1 MKKVLNKLLNTY
13 KNINLGV
20 KVSIWFT
27 FCNFFQKGISMLSV
41 PIFTR
46 LMTTDE
52 YGVYSVYQSWYQI
65 LTVVVTLNLFAGVY
79 NKGLV
84 KYEDDKD
91 RFTSSMQGLSTLTTV
106 LFFLIYI
113 VAIDFW
119 TKVFELIP
127 IYMIAMFME
136 LLFVP
141 AYSYWSARQRFEYR
155 YKGLVIVTVIMSLSS
170 PVVGILAVLTANNK
184 AFARVMAYAAV
195 QACIGLL
202 FFIYNIY
209 KGKNIY
215 VKEYWKY
222 ALAFNLPLIPHYLS
236 QIVLNQA
243 DRIMISRIVDVG
255 GAAIYSVAYNISLI
269 MSLFTNAINSTFV
282 PSLYNSLKNNA
293 YENIKKNSDYVIIIA
308 AALTALAMLFGPE
321 LIAIFA
327 PAEYQ
332 AAVWIIPPV
341 SMSVY
346 FIAVYSLFVNIEFYF
361 EKTKYVM
368 YVSVAGA
375 VLNILLNWVF
385 ITKYGYIAAG
395 YTTVFCYLL
404 FSAGHYLL
412 YRYLS
417 KKYLDGIS
425 IIDAKLI
432 GLVTVVLMFIMM
444 AVLVLYKFSAIRYSV
459 ILLIALTTVIKRKQ
473 LFKIL
478 KVALNKNKS

>member
-1 MKKVLNKLLNTY
+1 MKKVVDKLLNTY
-13 KNINLGV
+13 RNIGLGV

-65 LTVVVTLNLFAGVY
+65 LTVIVTLNLFAGVY

-91 RFTSSMQGLSTLTTV
+91 RFTSSMQGLSTFTTIV
-106 LFFLIYI
+106 FFFIYLI
-113 VAIDFW
+113 AIDFW
-119 TKVFELIP
+119 TKIFELTP
-127 IYMIAMFME
+127 IYMLSMFME
-136 LLFVP
+136 LMFVP

-155 YKGLVIVTVIMSLSS
+155 YKGLVLVTVIMSLSS
-170 PVVGILAVLTANNK
+170 PIVGIIAVLGSNNK
-184 AFARVMAYAAV
+184 AFARVAAYAAV
-195 QACIGLL
+195 QACIGII
-202 FFIYNIY
+202 FFIYNNY
-209 KGKNIY
+209 KGKKVY
-215 VKEYWKY
+215 VREYWKY

-243 DRIMISRIVDVG
+243 DRIMISRIVGVG
-255 GAAIYSVAYNISLI
+255 AAAIYSVAYNISLI

-282 PSLYNSLKNNA
+282 PSLYNSLKKNE
-293 YENIKKNSDYVIIIA
+293 YDNIKKNSSYVVMIA
-308 AALTALAMLFGPE
+308 AVLTSLAMLFGPE

-341 SMSVY
+341 AMSVY

-368 YVSVAGA
+368 YVSVLGA
-375 VLNILLNWVF
+375 ALNVLLNWIF

-412 YRYLS
+412 NKYLS
-417 KKYLDGIS
+417 KKYLAGIT
-425 IIDAKLI
+425 IIDSKLI
-432 GLVTVVLMFIMM
+432 GTVTVALMIVMGAVLALYRVTVV
-444 AVLVLYKFSAIRYSV
+444 RYGV
-459 ILLIALTTVIKRKQ
+459 ILAIGLLAMVKKNKIVG
-473 LFKIL
+473 IL
-478 KVALNKNKS
+478 KTVLNKKK